1 MRRYVLRRSLLA
13 VLQCLVVLVAVFAVG
28 SLLPGDT
35 ADVLRGELGTPEQVA
50 ALRTEL
56 GLDEPVSTRFVHW
69 LGGLFTGDLGN
80 SLTTGLPVGEDLGR
94 RVGVTLLLGAPA
106 LLLVTVL
113 APLAGTVSGLREG
126 SRADRALNTAAVLLH
141 AVPEFV
147 LGLLLV
153 ASVSLA
159 AGLLPATA
167 VGMDAAA
174 LLARPAVLVLP
185 VAVLTARH
193 LCDLARQVRAGVA
206 AERHGAVAAHL
217 RLLGMRERTV
227 VLRHVLPGALG
238 PAAQQYARCVEGL
251 LGGAVL
257 VEAVF
262 GLRGMGT
269 GFVEAV
275 QNRDLPQVQAYALVF
290 AGTVVAVNLVG
301 DLVAH
306 RLAPRREVTA

>member
-1 MRRYVLRRSLLA
+1 MRGYVLRRCLLA
-13 VLQCLVVLVAVFAVG
+13 LLQCLVVLLAVFAVG

-50 ALRTEL
+50 ALREQL
-56 GLDEPVSTRFVHW
+56 GLDEPAWTRFGHW
-69 LGGLFTGDLGN
+69 LLHLFAGN
-80 SLTTGLPVGEDLGR
+80 PGVSLTTGLPVGDDIGR
-94 RVGVTLLLGAPA
+94 RAGVTLLLGVPA

-126 SRADRALNTAAVLLH
+126 SRLDRALNTAAVVLH

-153 ASVSLA
+153 ASVSVA

-167 VGMDAAA
+167 IGMEADD
-174 LLARPAVLVLP
+174 LLARPAALVLP
-185 VAVLTARH
+185 VVVLTARH
-193 LCDLARQVRAGVA
+193 LCDLARQIRAGVA
-206 AERHGAVAAHL
+206 VQRHGEVAEHL
-217 RLLGMRERTV
+217 RLLGVRERTV

-262 GLRGMGT
+262 GFRGLGE

-275 QNRDLPQVQAYALVF
+275 QNRDLPQVQAYALLF
-290 AGTVVAVNLVG
+290 TGTAVLVNLVA

-306 RLAPRREVTA
+306 RLAPRREVTV

>member
-1 MRRYVLRRSLLA
+1 MRAYVLRRCLLA
-13 VLQCLVVLVAVFAVG
+13 LVQCVLVLIAVFAVG

-35 ADVLRGELGTPEQVA
+35 ADVLRGELGTPEQVE
-50 ALRTEL
+50 ALRTQL
-56 GLDEPVSTRFVHW
+56 GLDEPAWTRFWHW
-69 LGGLFTGDLGN
+69 LAHLLTGDPGH
-80 SLTTGLPVGEDLGR
+80 SLTTGLPVGDDIGR
-94 RVGVTLLLGAPA
+94 RVGVTLLLGIPA

-113 APLAGTVSGLREG
+113 APVVGTVSGLREG
-126 SRADRALNTAAVLLH
+126 SGLDRALNTAAVVLH

-147 LGLLLV
+147 FGLLLI

-167 VGMDAAA
+167 VGMDRAAV
-174 LLARPAVLVLP
+174 LAQPSVLVLP
-185 VAVLTARH
+185 VIVLTARQ
-193 LCDLARQVRAGVA
+193 LCDLARQIRAGVA
-206 AERHGAVAAHL
+206 QQRHSPVAEHL
-217 RLLGMRERTV
+217 RLLGVRERTV
-227 VLRHVLPGALG
+227 VLRHVLPLALG

-262 GLRGMGT
+262 GFRGMGE
-269 GFVEAV
+269 GFVESV
-275 QNRDLPQVQAYALVF
+275 QNRDLPQVQTYALLF
-290 AGTVVAVNLVG
+290 AGTAIVVNLLG

>member
-1 MRRYVLRRSLLA
+1 MLAYVLRRSLLA
-13 VLQCLVVLVAVFAVG
+13 VLQCLVVLVAVFALG

-50 ALRTEL
+50 ALRAQL
-56 GLDEPVSTRFVHW
+56 GLDEPAWIRFGHW
-69 LGGLFTGDLGN
+69 LGDLVTGDLGN
-80 SLTTGLPVGEDLGR
+80 SLTTGLPVGEDIGR
-94 RVGVTLLLGAPA
+94 RAGVTLLLGVPA
-106 LLLVTVL
+106 LVLVTVL
-113 APLAGTVSGLREG
+113 APLLGTVSGLREG
-126 SRADRALNTAAVLLH
+126 SRTDRALNTAAVALH

-167 VGMDAAA
+167 VGMDTGA
-174 LLARPAVLVLP
+174 LLAQPAVLVLP
-185 VAVLTARH
+185 VTVLTARH
-193 LCDLARQVRAGVA
+193 LCDLARQIRAGVA
-206 AERHGAVAAHL
+206 AERHSAVALHL
-217 RLLGMRERTV
+217 RLLGMPERTV

-238 PAAQQYARCVEGL
+238 PAAQQFARCVEGL

-262 GLRGMGT
+262 GLRGMGS

-275 QNRDLPQVQAYALVF
+275 QNRDLPQVQTYALLF
-290 AGTVVAVNLVG
+290 AGTAVAVNFLG
-301 DLVAH
+301 DLAAH
-306 RLAPRREVTA
+306 RLAPRREVSA